1 MPSADDV
8 TASMLLDA
16 MTGMGYECSERDEKS
31 IRARHTTRMN
41 VVGIVIREKGI
52 ILFLHSWKTKKGWR
66 GVPKDAVNEVNRMC
80 LMNTCYVDSDG
91 DIAGSFYVPI
101 ASGFNEAEL
110 GSVLE
115 RADAEFRVAAA
126 AKLIDHLD

>member
-1 MPSADDV
+1 MPSAQDV
-8 TASMLLDA
+8 TPSMLLTA
-16 MTGMGYECSERDEKS
+16 MAKVGYECSERDEKS
-31 IRARHTTRMN
+31 IRGKHSTRMN
-41 VVGIVIREKGI
+41 VVGIILPEKGI

-66 GVPKDAVNEVNRMC
+66 GVPREAINEVNRMC
-80 LMNTCYVDSDG
+80 LMNTCYIDSDG

-101 ASGFNEAEL
+101 ASGFNETEL